1 MSSASAIPPLHVPSA
16 LQATITEEEYR
27 QDEDWPTLS
36 SPTTTSTTTETRP
49 TMVPSTDAATEDWEL
64 LHPDH
69 NTTVDA
75 APLITTTTSPTVRI
89 RIVEPLNLPSTKGL
103 PIHAKNL
110 KHCQSSPDLRKYA
123 LDDDDDDASAS
134 SSSSTNTSS
143 ASSGVLVQP
152 DDDASSSVV
161 MVPSATT
168 ATTPSSPWGSKTSFK
183 DTLMKGQQQ
192 QQQQG
197 DTSRPQQSS
206 RRVHHH
212 HHRRHHHHHHHHH
225 STTTHKK
232 SQPKFVVV
240 ETKPIRKTH
249 STGDLMVMEEED
261 VLGDTDAQLYYNQKA
276 QGQLGRRNGRKQRPD
291 EAKRLE
297 ITMAKKSMQRAA
309 TATATV
315 NR

>member
-1 MSSASAIPPLHVPSA
+1 MSSARAIPPFHVPPGSLS
-16 LQATITEEEYR
+16 LQATITEEYR

-36 SPTTTSTTTETRP
+36 SPTTTETRP
-49 TMVPSTDAATEDWEL
+49 TMVPSTEAATEDWEL
-64 LHPDH
+64 LHPDD
-69 NTTVDA
+69 TTVDA
-75 APLITTTTSPTVRI
+75 APLITAATSPTVRI
-89 RIVEPLNLPSTKGL
+89 RIVEPSDLPSTKGL

-123 LDDDDDDASAS
+123 LDNDDDDASAS

-143 ASSGVLVQP
+143 ASSGVLVQT

-161 MVPSATT
+161 MVPSAATT
-168 ATTPSSPWGSKTSFK
+168 ATTLSSPWGSKTSFK

-192 QQQQG
+192 QQPQPQG

-206 RRVHHH
+206 RHVHHHH
-212 HHRRHHHHHHHHH
+212 HHRRHHHHHH
-225 STTTHKK
+225 SITTHKK

-249 STGDLMVMEEED
+249 STGDLMAMEEEED
-261 VLGDTDAQLYYNQKA
+261 DILGDTDAQLYYNQKA

-309 TATATV
+309 TA